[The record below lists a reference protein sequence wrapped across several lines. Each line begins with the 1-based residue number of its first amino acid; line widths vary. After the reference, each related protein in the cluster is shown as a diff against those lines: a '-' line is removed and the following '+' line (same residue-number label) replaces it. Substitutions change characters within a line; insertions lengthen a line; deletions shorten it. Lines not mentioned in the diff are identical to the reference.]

1 DRNMDD
7 FKRVKKTLNI
17 SLILTGVSG
26 VSALISAFI
35 LEILSEA
42 NEYLGVILFLVM
54 FIIFAV
60 SLGFVII
67 FYRLNQKTT
76 KKILNLISQ
85 EVKVPLKIS
94 SGGPCLDLLKD
105 SYFPFDTKEQ
115 ATSKEVLEGNID
127 IVPFEYHLLEIY
139 KDGILI
145 DKKAKYE
152 LYIFKD
158 VSIFQEEFIATTKEL
173 SEIPAGFTS
182 MQRDSFMVFAK
193 DPNSFT
199 ELTLP
204 EGICFISFMNRTL
217 YVYKCTELKQPSYM
231 RAKSAEECKK
241 IFEDI
246 INDIEKTFCDVKEW
260 IK

>member
-1 DRNMDD
+1 MNE

-26 VSALISAFI
+26 VLALISAFI
-35 LEILSEA
+35 LEILSEV
-42 NEYLGVILFLVM
+42 NEYFGVVLFLVM

-60 SLGFVII
+60 SLGLVII

-76 KKILNLISQ
+76 KKILSLISQ
-85 EVKVPLKIS
+85 ELKIPLKIS

-105 SYFPFDTKEQ
+105 SYFPFETKEQ
-115 ATSKEVLEGNID
+115 ASSKEVIEGNID
-127 IVPFEYHLLEIY
+127 IVPFEYHLLDIY
-139 KDGILI
+139 KDGIFI

-158 VSIFQEEFIATTKEL
+158 VSIFQEEFIATSKEL
-173 SEIPAGFTS
+173 RVLPEGFTS
-182 MQRDSFMVFAK
+182 AQRDSFMIFAK
-193 DPNSFT
+193 DPNNFA

-204 EGICFISFMNRTL
+204 KGICFISFMDRSL
-217 YVYKCTELKQPSYM
+217 YIYKHTELKQPSYM
-231 RAKSAEECKK
+231 RAKSAEECKAM
-241 IFEDI
+241 FEDI
-246 INDIEKTFCDVKEW
+246 INNVEKTFYNVKEW